1 MNNKEE
7 VLNKF
12 INSRLKT
19 LLNNYYEDS
28 FNDVFEERDEE
39 YFSDVWMS
47 IYNEIEVLTAKKG
60 VSTFSEEIREK
71 AFKLI
76 IDETENSDL
85 AAYIS
90 DDLGLLSDAIDVGY
104 NNGWLISLWNEYQ
117 KNKIPN
123 GRLKIE
129 EGCLSDF
136 FK

>member
-19 LLNNYYEDS
+19 LLNNYSEDS

>member
-19 LLNNYYEDS
+19 LLNNYSEDS

-60 VSTFSEEIREK
+60 VSTFSEEIREN

-123 GRLKIE
+123 GRLKVE